1 MYRPRSIPRPRRIAA
16 LATLAIAG
24 VIGGACGGDGSV
36 PPVATDSVAPL
47 KDQSQER
54 AGFAGAEAKRMAAT
68 DMASVAA
75 PAPAAPSRPQG
86 PRLTDSVTASMII
99 RNGYVSIEVDSLE
112 IAVSTVRAMAA
123 RLGGYVGN
131 VTTSTGEF
139 AVRTSTIE
147 VKVPSARFDDAMSTL
162 TPLGKVEQSNA
173 TAEDVG
179 EEFVDMTARM
189 ANARRLEDRLV
200 TLLATRTGKLED
212 VLAVERELARVRE
225 EIERYEGRL
234 RFLRSRAAMSTLSVT
249 VHEAAP
255 LVNPNPGT
263 NVIGE
268 AVKAMWRNFVMFVAA
283 IIASLGVLVP
293 IGVIVGLAAWGWR
306 RFNRPPPATT

>member
-1 MYRPRSIPRPRRIAA
+1 MYRPALPHRSRHLLVLASLAVAGA
-16 LATLAIAG
+16 LGA
-24 VIGGACGGDGSV
+24 ACGGGVKVETPADAPAASARPLQESV
-36 PPVATDSVAPL
+36 
-47 KDQSQER
+47 
-54 AGFAGAEAKRMAAT
+54 GFAGAEAKRMAVSDAAT
-68 DMASVAA
+68 VSPAA
-75 PAPAAPSRPQG
+75 PAPPRPQG
-86 PRLTDSVTASMII
+86 PRATDSVTASMII
-99 RNGYVSIEVDSLE
+99 RNGNVSIQVDSLE
-112 IAVSTVRAMAA
+112 IAVAAVRAMAT
-123 RLGGYVGN
+123 RLGGYIGN
-131 VTTSTGEF
+131 VSTSTGEF
-139 AVRTSTIE
+139 AVRSSTIE
-147 VKVPSARFDDAMSTL
+147 VKVPSARFDEAMSTL
-162 TPLGKVEQSNA
+162 TPIGKVEQSNA

-179 EEFVDMTARM
+179 EEYVDMTARM

-268 AVKAMWRNFVMFVAA
+268 AVKAMWRNFVMFIAA
-283 IIASLGVLVP
+283 IISSLGVLVP
-293 IGVIVGLAAWGWR
+293 IGVIVGLVAWGWR
-306 RFNRPPPATT
+306 RLNRPPATP